1 MKLSIKRLGLKL
13 SIDEFEINEVSKC
26 IDSYT
31 ALVKEI
37 SKIKK

>member
-13 SIDEFEINEVSKC
+13 SINEFEIHALSGC